1 MTKVS
6 ASILS
11 VNDLEL
17 PTRALWQYQRKNYFY
32 FYNTGKSAD
41 FPVLFFHEK
50 GSNREMMCRPSPL
63 EKLALRG
70 SRRSARCD

>member
-1 MTKVS
+1 
-6 ASILS
+6 
-11 VNDLEL
+11 L

-63 EKLALRG
+63 EKLALWE
-70 SRRSARCD
+70 SRRSERCD

>member
-1 MTKVS
+1 
-6 ASILS
+6 
-11 VNDLEL
+11 L

-63 EKLALRG
+63 EKLAL
-70 SRRSARCD
+70 